1 MIFYIM
7 SGQHIDMEEL
17 FERQKQRDKNRLDTY
32 EILLDRIHTRI
43 KLTARQR
50 NEKWLFFQV
59 PEFVF
64 GRPKY
69 NMEVCIG
76 FLIEKLKENGFLVK
90 YISPNVLIISW
101 KHYVSKYERD
111 EIYRRS
117 GVKLDKFGN
126 EIETTNYKEEFV
138 PILKKKDDEPKSI
151 LKKKEVK
158 YKDVNDFQKIGVYDM
173 ELIKKLE

>member
-7 SGQHIDMEEL
+7 NKHIDMEEL
-17 FERQKQRDKNRLDTY
+17 FEKQKLRDKNRLDTY
-32 EILLDRIHTRI
+32 EILLERIHTRI

-59 PEFVF
+59 PEFIF

-69 NMEVCIG
+69 DMEICIG
-76 FLIEKLKENGFLVK
+76 FLIEKLTDNGFLVK

-101 KHYVSKYERD
+101 KHYVSKHERD
-111 EIYRRS
+111 EIFRRT
-117 GVKLDKFGN
+117 GVRLDKFGK
-126 EIETTNYKEEFV
+126 EIENKNSREKIKLEDYES
-138 PILKKKDDEPKSI
+138 LKEPKPI

-158 YKDVNDFQKIGVYDM
+158 YKDVNDYKNIGIYDM
-173 ELIKKLE
+173 ELIKNFE

>member
-7 SGQHIDMEEL
+7 NKHIDMEEL
-17 FERQKQRDKNRLDTY
+17 FEKQKQRDKNRLDTY
-32 EILLDRIHTRI
+32 EILLERIHTRI

-59 PEFVF
+59 PEFIF

-69 NMEVCIG
+69 DTEVCIG
-76 FLIEKLKENGFLVK
+76 FLIEKLTDNGFMVK

-111 EIYRRS
+111 EIFRRT
-117 GVKLDKFGN
+117 GVRLDKFGK
-126 EIETTNYKEEFV
+126 EIENIREKVQLKDYELPKE
-138 PILKKKDDEPKSI
+138 PKEPKSI

-158 YKDVNDFQKIGVYDM
+158 YKDVNDYKNIGIYDM